1 MKQEESNSM
10 NDIVTFNRV
19 SKNVDGF
26 QLGPIDLK
34 FKRGFVTALVGSN
47 GAGKSTL
54 LKILMNLVKQDKGTV
69 TLLGQRVDDTEDW
82 KTNVAYMPQT
92 YPGSLPFTGKELK
105 NLIARW
111 YPNWDERWF
120 QYMLEQFQIPFE
132 KKFEKL
138 SQGVQQKLKFALT
151 LARNPQLLILDEP
164 TSHVDI
170 PAKKLMID
178 LLIDWLEQEDSRTIL
193 LATHQ
198 VEDIRKL
205 ADYIVIMDDGKSLGK
220 YEKDELIEQYKRYWI
235 EGNLPTATVPG
246 EIERENGALVTKC
259 SAQTEEFLQKRGIT
273 WSSSVSLE
281 LDEVISIKLMKDKEV
296 V

>member
-1 MKQEESNSM
+1 M
-10 NDIVTFNRV
+10 NHVASLNQVTKKIDSFE
-19 SKNVDGF
+19 
-26 QLGPIDLK
+26 LGPINLEIEA
-34 FKRGFVTALVGSN
+34 GLVTALVGSN

-54 LKILMNLVKQDKGTV
+54 LKILMNLVKQDEGSV
-69 TLLGQRVDDTEDW
+69 TLFEQRVDGDSEQW
-82 KTNVAYMPQT
+82 KTEVAYMPQT
-92 YPGSLPFTGKELK
+92 YPGSLPFTGQELK
-105 NLIARW
+105 KLTAQW
-111 YPNWDERWF
+111 YPNWDEAFF
-120 QYMLEQFQIPFE
+120 QNIVEQFHVPLA

-178 LLIDWLEQEDSRTIL
+178 LLVDWLEQGESPRSIV

-205 ADYIVIMDDGKSLGK
+205 ADYIVIMDDGGNLGK
-220 YEKDELIEQYKRYWI
+220 HEKDELMSRYKRYWI

-246 EIERENGALVTKC
+246 EIERNHGTIVTNAATK
-259 SAQTEEFLQKRGIT
+259 AEEFLQKRGIT
-273 WSSSVSLE
+273 WSAAVSLE
-281 LDEVISIKLMKDKEV
+281 LDEIISFMLLNG
-296 V
+296 

>member
-1 MKQEESNSM
+1 M
-10 NDIVTFNRV
+10 NHVARLNRV
-19 SKNVDGF
+19 TKNIDGF
-26 QLGPIDLK
+26 QLGPIDLE
-34 FKRGFVTALVGSN
+34 FESGFVTALVGSN

-54 LKILMNLVKQDKGTV
+54 LKILMNLVKQNDGSV
-69 TLLGQRVDDTEDW
+69 TLFGQQVDGNSEDW
-82 KTNVAYMPQT
+82 KAKVAYMPQT
-92 YPGSLPFTGKELK
+92 YPGPLPFTGSELK
-105 NLIARW
+105 KLTARW
-111 YPNWDERWF
+111 YPNWDEPLF
-120 QYMLEQFQIPFE
+120 QKMVEQFQIPLE

-178 LLIDWLEQEDSRTIL
+178 LLIDWLEQGERTIL

-205 ADYIVIMDDGKSLGK
+205 ADYIVIMDDGDNLGK
-220 YEKDELIEQYKRYWI
+220 HEKDELMSQYKRYWI

-246 EIERENGALVTKC
+246 EIERRNGVLVTKC
-259 SAQTEEFLQKRGIT
+259 PAQTEEFLQKRGIT
-273 WSSSVSLE
+273 WSASATLE
-281 LDEVISIKLMKDKEV
+281 LDEIISIMLANKKITAH
-296 V
+296 